1 MELAKLSRKGQVSI
15 PKRLLRALGLEGEV
29 YFLVELSPE
38 GAIVLRPAGVY
49 PVEIYS
55 QARIQEF
62 LEEDQLNPKERERLA
77 RVLGEGWS
85 DRP

>member
-55 QARIQEF
+55 SARIQEF
-62 LEEDQLNPKERERLA
+62 LEEDQLSPEERERLA
-77 RVLGEGWS
+77 KVLDDG
-85 DRP
+85 

>member
-15 PKRLLRALGLEGEV
+15 PKRLLKALGLEGEA
-29 YFLVELSPE
+29 YLLVELSPE

-62 LEEDQLNPKERERLA
+62 LEEDQLTQEERERLA
-77 RVLGEGWS
+77 KAMGE
-85 DRP
+85 R

>member
-1 MELAKLSRKGQVSI
+1 
-15 PKRLLRALGLEGEV
+15 
-29 YFLVELSPE
+29 VELSPE

-62 LEEDQLNPKERERLA
+62 LEEDQLTQEERERLA
-77 RVLGEGWS
+77 KALGE
-85 DRP
+85 R

>member
-77 RVLGEGWS
+77 KVLGEG
-85 DRP
+85 

>member
-38 GAIVLRPAGVY
+38 GAIVLRPSGVY

-62 LEEDQLNPKERERLA
+62 LEEDQLNPKER
-77 RVLGEGWS
+77 
-85 DRP
+85 